1 MWETMKCLQD
11 KEREWE
17 EEKKLLMTH
26 IEMLKSTQGMV
37 MMSEEPREEK
47 NKGKLEES
55 SAKAN
60 FQVSFQPSLVL
71 IIEIYLT
78 ITKHN

>member
-47 NKGKLEES
+47 IKVNWKNHLQKLIFRS
-55 SAKAN
+55 VSN
-60 FQVSFQPSLVL
+60 QVLC
-71 IIEIYLT
+71 
-78 ITKHN
+78 